1 MDASTIIIVV
11 ALIAGLSFSALVYW
25 IITSI
30 TKNQKIKDA
39 LFQLGLGYKRHGA
52 DGVNHTPQEIEYSNS
67 KTELVFRKFNYGF
80 STLDFYK
87 KQQAL
92 EELFGVEI
100 VEFERVNQ
108 FTVIGKKADFNSPL
122 DKEIKDRTDVLI
134 GFDGV
139 KKHFFGE
146 NRSAF
151 LFAPSGTGKTHL
163 LKNCIIRQLAKM
175 GSTIHII
182 TSKKSD
188 FEKSYSY
195 HNPQDLQNFKQILKS
210 TEEERLVWE
219 EMGFRNKKNI
229 VFVFDEVQEANEDK
243 EITNIIKSWV
253 RVGRSQ
259 NIWVILASQ
268 SGTVGS
274 LRNIEINLVPIKIA
288 VRYTESVAF
297 AETIFTPEL
306 AFKSHHI
313 KQPIGFGYVK
323 TSSYSGGKV
332 RFYYEP

>member
-1 MDASTIIIVV
+1 MESLFNGLMAIAVGV
-11 ALIAGLSFSALVYW
+11 LIPLATFNAV
-25 IITSI
+25 
-30 TKNQKIKDA
+30 KNYLQNKKIRNA
-39 LFQLGLGYKRHGA
+39 LFQLGLGYKRHNA
-52 DGVNHTPQEIEYSNS
+52 DGINQTPQEIKFKNSSN
-67 KTELVFRKFNYGF
+67 ELVFKKFNYGF

-100 VEFERVNQ
+100 VDFERVNQ
-108 FTVIGKKADFNSPL
+108 FKVVGKKADFKSPIV
-122 DKEIKDRTDVLI
+122 KELKERTDVLI
-134 GFDGV
+134 GFDGL
-139 KKHFFGE
+139 KKQFFNE

-151 LFAPSGTGKTHL
+151 IFAPSGTGKTHF
-163 LKNCIIRQLAKM
+163 LKNCLIKQLEKM
-175 GSTIHII
+175 DADIHII

-188 FEKSYSY
+188 FERAYSY
-195 HNPQDLQNFKQILKS
+195 HNPQDLERFKHILKS
-210 TEEERLVWE
+210 TEESRLQWE
-219 EMGFRNKKNI
+219 EMGFRNKKPL

-243 EITNIIKSWV
+243 EITSVIKSWV

-268 SGTVGS
+268 SGTVAS
-274 LRNIEINLVPIKIA
+274 LRNIEVNLIPIKIA
-288 VRYTESVAF
+288 VRFTESVAF

-313 KQPIGFGYVK
+313 KQPMGYGYIK
-323 TSSYSGGKV
+323 TSSYVGGKV

>member
-1 MDASTIIIVV
+1 MDTLLSIVMAV
-11 ALIAGLSFSALVYW
+11 IAGLVFLALALWLY
-25 IITSI
+25 TSNK
-30 TKNQKIKDA
+30 KNRKIKDA
-39 LFQLGLGYKRHGA
+39 LFQLGLGYKRFNS
-52 DGVNHTPQEIEYSNS
+52 DGVNQTPQEIEFKNG
-67 KTELVFRKFNYGF
+67 KKELTFKKFNYGF

-100 VEFERVNQ
+100 VDFERVNQ
-108 FTVIGKKADFNSPL
+108 FKVIARKADFKSSITKDP
-122 DKEIKDRTDVLI
+122 KERTDVLI
-134 GFDGV
+134 GFDGI
-139 KKHFFGE
+139 KKHSFDE

-151 LFAPSGTGKTHL
+151 IFAPSGTGKTHF
-163 LKNCIIRQLAKM
+163 LKNGPIKQLEKM
-175 GSTIHII
+175 GAKIHII

-188 FEKSYSY
+188 FENAYSY
-195 HNPQDLQNFKQILKS
+195 HNPKDFEQFKQILKD
-210 TEEERLVWE
+210 TEEKRLHWE
-219 EMGFRNKKNI
+219 EIGFRNKKYI
-229 VFVFDEVQEANEDK
+229 VFIFDEVQEANDDK
-243 EITNIIKSWV
+243 EITSVIKSWV

-268 SGTVGS
+268 SGTVAS
-274 LRNIEINLVPIKIA
+274 LRNIEVNLIPIKIA

-313 KQPIGFGYVK
+313 KQPMGYGYIK
-323 TSSYSGGKV
+323 TSSYVGGKV